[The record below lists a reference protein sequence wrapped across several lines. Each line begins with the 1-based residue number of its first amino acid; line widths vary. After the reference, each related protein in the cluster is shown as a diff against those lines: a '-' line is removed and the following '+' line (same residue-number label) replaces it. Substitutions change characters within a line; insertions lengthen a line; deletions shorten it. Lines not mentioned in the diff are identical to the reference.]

1 MMFQP
6 FNIVSRHTK
15 ADTQYDVHMFKNA
28 WGSYLQPEGTD
39 LDEAVPDDHQVR
51 DEMIGY
57 LASVNDCR
65 TCVFKG
71 RCCPK
76 WPFRKVTRSIY
87 EPARDVARAIATTEF
102 YQQTR
107 RDRK

>member
-1 MMFQP
+1 MRRGSANFDGWTP
-6 FNIVSRHTK
+6 R
-15 ADTQYDVHMFKNA
+15 
-28 WGSYLQPEGTD
+28 WGGSSETRGSCFYSFD
-39 LDEAVPDDHQVR
+39 LEEAVPDDHQVGG

-76 WPFRKVTRSIY
+76 WPSRKMTRSIY

-102 YQQTR
+102 YQQTC

>member
-1 MMFQP
+1 MCAKMGRLNRDQGQLFYS
-6 FNIVSRHTK
+6 F
-15 ADTQYDVHMFKNA
+15 
-28 WGSYLQPEGTD
+28 D
-39 LDEAVPDDHQVR
+39 LDEAVHDDHQVGG

-76 WPFRKVTRSIY
+76 WPSRKITRSIY